1 MSEGEDFRKS
11 ISIIFYKNIFK
22 SVIPLALMAKDPKDG
37 VTKRIFIA
45 GAAAA
50 LNYKERN
57 PHATE
62 SEVMSYVTR
71 EMKDMIKDIGEDN

>member
-1 MSEGEDFRKS
+1 
-11 ISIIFYKNIFK
+11 
-22 SVIPLALMAKDPKDG
+22 MAKGPKDG

-50 LNYKERN
+50 LNYKDKN

-62 SEVMSYVTR
+62 SEIMSYVTR
-71 EMKDMIKDIGEDN
+71 EMKEMIREIGEDND

>member
-1 MSEGEDFRKS
+1 MVKG
-11 ISIIFYKNIFK
+11 
-22 SVIPLALMAKDPKDG
+22 PKDG

-50 LNYKERN
+50 LNYKDKN

-62 SEVMSYVTR
+62 SEIMSHVTR
-71 EMKDMIKDIGEDN
+71 EMKEMIKEIGEDK